1 MRKAFGGLLIM
12 IGLIV
17 VGAAFYMR
25 FEANREQQKLKN
37 SFRSAMEGLQ
47 EASPTGAIE
56 EEEQDKQAVGGGNQ
70 QKEITPIAMITIPK
84 IKLEAVVAEGTGD
97 RLLNY
102 ALGHF
107 TGTAMPGEKGNFSVA
122 GHRTNTYGQHFNR
135 IHELSPGDIIMVES
149 SAGAFEYSITES
161 FIVNPDEVWVLN
173 SSKESTITLVTCTPG
188 GKQRVIVKGELNK

>member
-1 MRKAFGGLLIM
+1 MRKAFGGLLII

-37 SFRSAMEGLQ
+37 SFRSAMESLQ
-47 EASPTGAIE
+47 EASPIKE
-56 EEEQDKQAVGGGNQ
+56 IQEEEQENQDLSNKKQQENIV
-70 QKEITPIAMITIPK
+70 PIAMITIPK
-84 IKLEAVVAEGTGD
+84 IDLEAVVAEGTGD

-107 TGTAMPGEKGNFSVA
+107 EGTAMPGEKGNFSVA

-135 IHELSPGDIIMVES
+135 IHELLPGDAVMVES
-149 SAGAFEYSITES
+149 SAGTFEYSITES
-161 FIVNPDEVWVLN
+161 FIVNPDEVWVLDA
-173 SSKESTITLVTCTPG
+173 SQEGTITMVTCTPG
-188 GKQRVIVKGELNK
+188 GKQRVIVKGELIK